1 MCEMPDSPL
10 QVNCNGGGANAQWKR
25 SRTRQGEPGP
35 SQDGED
41 DPPAPRA
48 QRGDGRDGEAFAPRL
63 DKRTYLDKEQ
73 GKYSIK
79 AHDYGGG
86 LCEIGWSFVGSI
98 LVPKA
103 SRGEAEDRD
112 VHEMRAI
119 RRARSRLRRLVL
131 SANADHLLTLT
142 YRDNVTDFQQA
153 CADLGRFVRRVRA
166 ILPFW
171 VYIAVP
177 EQQQRGAWHWHL
189 AVVGRQDV
197 ALLRASWRDVI
208 GDGNI
213 DVQQPK
219 SRSTNRR
226 LALVRYLGKYLAKG
240 FQEGNRELNRH
251 RYRASIGIQVPSR
264 FRASAR
270 ASRGCL
276 RYVQEH
282 LQVQAGSV
290 GFVWTDES
298 GLMGWACSWD

>member
-1 MCEMPDSPL
+1 MH
-10 QVNCNGGGANAQWKR
+10 NGNDHG
-25 SRTRQGEPGP
+25 RQGKPGL
-35 SQDGED
+35 SEDGEGA
-41 DPPAPRA
+41 PSAPRA
-48 QRGDGRDGEAFAPRL
+48 QREDEGRRSRRPRL
-63 DKRTYLDKEQ
+63 DKRTYLDREQ

-112 VHEMRAI
+112 VHELRAI

-240 FQEGNRELNRH
+240 FQEGPGIPH
-251 RYRASIGIQVPSR
+251 RYRASIGIQVPIQIVELPPER
-264 FRASAR
+264 
-270 ASRGCL
+270 RGDVSV
-276 RYVQEH
+276 YIQEH

-290 GFVWTDES
+290 GFVWADES

>member
-1 MCEMPDSPL
+1 MH
-10 QVNCNGGGANAQWKR
+10 NGNGHGG
-25 SRTRQGEPGP
+25 QGAPGP
-35 SQDGED
+35 REDGLD
-41 DPPAPRA
+41 APPAPRA
-48 QRGDGRDGEAFAPRL
+48 QRGDGRDGVAVPRL
-63 DKRTYLDKEQ
+63 DKRTYFDREQ
-73 GKYSIK
+73 GKCSIK
-79 AHDYGGG
+79 VHDYGGG
-86 LCEIGWSFVGSI
+86 LCEIGYSFNGSI

-119 RRARSRLRRLVL
+119 RRARSRLRQLVL
-131 SANADHLLTLT
+131 AANADHLLTLT

-153 CADLGRFVRRVRA
+153 CADLVRFIRAVRVH
-166 ILPFW
+166 LPGW
-171 VYIAVP
+171 VSIAVP

-197 ALLRASWRDVI
+197 DLLRSSWRGVV

-251 RYRASIGIQVPSR
+251 RYRASHGILIPSQTLELPPER
-264 FRASAR
+264 RQDVSGFV
-270 ASRGCL
+270 L
-276 RYVQEH
+276 EQ
-282 LQVQAGSV
+282 LQAHAGSV
-290 GFVWTDES
+290 GFVWADES